1 MTTSTPAD
9 GQPTLSHL
17 DERGEARM
25 VDVSGKAESHREAT
39 ARGRVAMSAETLS
52 LITEGRVSKGDVL
65 ATARL
70 AGIMAAKR
78 THDLIPLCHPLP
90 ISGVEVHLAPGADD
104 ADPAV
109 EIEAVVRTTARTGVE
124 MEALTAVSVAALTVY
139 DMCKSA
145 ERGMRVEAVRLVAKS
160 GGRSGTYTAE

>member
-17 DERGEARM
+17 DDRGNARM
-25 VDVSGKAESHREAT
+25 VDVSDKPESHREAT
-39 ARGRVAMSAETLS
+39 ARGRVQMSAETLAR
-52 LITEGRVSKGDVL
+52 ITEGRVSKGDVL

-90 ISGVEVHLAPGADD
+90 ISGVEVHLAASDEG

-109 EIEAVVRTTARTGVE
+109 EI
-124 MEALTAVSVAALTVY
+124 EALTAVSVAALTVY

-145 ERGMRVEAVRLVAKS
+145 ERGMRIEAVRLVAKS
-160 GGRSGTYTAE
+160 GGRSGDYTSE